1 MAPPAGNDAA
11 LIGDLSDWKALA
23 CSGGAGT
30 IAPELLAVPL
40 QPTVADLAALR
51 ARWPRGVVAVAV
63 ENARA
68 RHRARGKL
76 PGDLV
81 DNLLADEPG
90 VMVASS
96 ALASAHKAARFA
108 AAGARQVLDLCCGIG
123 ADAHA
128 LTRAGLMVTAVDHDP
143 VRAWMA
149 SSNAACG
156 ALVRDVGSTESLE
169 RIAGQ
174 PVHLDPSRRDADTRR
189 HDYDLYQPGPQT
201 IAAIVAAA
209 SGACVKLGP
218 GVDFSRLPTPE
229 PSFLELLS
237 ERGRLTQALL
247 WTGTLATIDPPPP
260 GYRRA
265 TLLPD
270 GHRFDALPG
279 PLITPE
285 DWDEGDGHERP
296 VQTYL
301 YEADPAL
308 ERAHLL
314 GAFARLNGLRPV
326 HPAVGVLTGES
337 IVESPWLT
345 RFDVLDTMPWGRKP
359 VKARLREL
367 GAGVVTV
374 KTRGQAVDPDPL
386 QKALRGSGTRPIT
399 LFVLRLGDQARA
411 ILTLPAQHAPR
422 PSP

>member
-1 MAPPAGNDAA
+1 MPAGNDAA

-30 IAPELLAVPL
+30 IAPALLAVPL
-40 QPTVADLAALR
+40 EPTVADLAALR
-51 ARWPRGVVAVAV
+51 AHWPPGVVAVAV
-63 ENARA
+63 ECARA
-68 RHRARGKL
+68 RYRARGKL
-76 PGDLV
+76 PGELV
-81 DNLLADEPG
+81 DRLLADEQG

-96 ALASAHKAARFA
+96 SMASAHKAARFA
-108 AAGARQVLDLCCGIG
+108 AAGGRHVYDLCSGLG

-128 LTRAGLMVTAVDHDP
+128 LARAGLTVTAIDHDP
-143 VRAWMA
+143 ARAWMA
-149 SSNAACG
+149 SNNAACE
-156 ALVRDVGSTESLE
+156 AIVRDVASPESLE

-174 PVHLDPSRRDADTRR
+174 LVHLDPSRRDGDKRR
-189 HDYDLYQPGPQT
+189 HDYDLYQPGPDA

-209 SGACVKLGP
+209 AGACVKLGP
-218 GVDFSRLPTPE
+218 GVDFSRLPSPRA
-229 PSFLELLS
+229 SFLELLS
-237 ERGRLTQALL
+237 ERGRATQALL
-247 WTGTLATIDPPPP
+247 WTGTLATVAPPPP
-260 GYRRA
+260 GHRRA
-265 TLLPD
+265 TILPE

-301 YEADPAL
+301 YEADPTL

-326 HPAVGVLTGES
+326 HPALGVLTGDS

-345 RFDVLDTMPWGRKP
+345 RFDVIEAMPWGRKP
-359 VKARLREL
+359 VKARLRAL

-374 KTRGQAVDPDPL
+374 KTRGRAVDPDPL

-411 ILTLPAQHAPR
+411 ILTIPAQHAPR